1 MGYVYAGMWAIIA
14 VYLFVTAFKLNKVLF
29 LGSGL
34 FAFMSVW
41 WLVNEFTE
49 VNLFEGQY
57 GLIFRIVVAVVL
69 IGFLIVYFLTKRRN
83 KD

>member
-49 VNLFEGQY
+49 VNLFECQY

>member
-1 MGYVYAGMWAIIA
+1 MGYIYAGMWAIIA

>member
-1 MGYVYAGMWAIIA
+1 MWAIIA

-49 VNLFEGQY
+49 VNMFEGQY

>member
-1 MGYVYAGMWAIIA
+1 MGCVYAGMWAIIA

>member
-1 MGYVYAGMWAIIA
+1 MWAIIA

>member
-49 VNLFEGQY
+49 VNMFEGQY